1 MEKSS
6 FNESA
11 QWYISLLHNP
21 VPDSY
26 TTSSE
31 IFDYYKKEMAEGNAV
46 IFPFWAF
53 CGFTLMDV
61 ASFLNQKDGG
71 FSDIM
76 IFAHDDA
83 VLSFSSSGLV
93 PIVFS
98 RVELLEE
105 EMQNQKIEDICA
117 NYYLEFSSSF
127 SNDTLVYQFV
137 EKYYKRDQRIL
148 RHYQEKR

>member
-46 IFPFWAF
+46 IFSILGILWFYTHG
-53 CGFTLMDV
+53 CC
-61 ASFLNQKDGG
+61 
-71 FSDIM
+71 
-76 IFAHDDA
+76 IFFE
-83 VLSFSSSGLV
+83 SKRWW
-93 PIVFS
+93 VF
-98 RVELLEE
+98 
-105 EMQNQKIEDICA
+105 
-117 NYYLEFSSSF
+117 
-127 SNDTLVYQFV
+127 
-137 EKYYKRDQRIL
+137 
-148 RHYQEKR
+148 